1 MNNIQEKDWAEDSW
15 GGYSG
20 MDNHSSW
27 CIVNKEVKCV
37 KSSNIVLI
45 GMPGSGKST
54 LGVMLAK
61 QTTRDFVDTDILIQN
76 SEKQS
81 LQSILDTRGYMA
93 LREIEE
99 RILRGLNRA
108 NHVIATGGS
117 AVYSHV
123 AMEHLRRNGLV
134 VFLDVALA
142 VLESRDLGL
151 STRGIAKRPDQS
163 FADLYLER
171 RALYSRYAD
180 VVIDCS
186 GLTHENVCARVI
198 DSLRRLAY
206 SAI

>member
-1 MNNIQEKDWAEDSW
+1 LSAGTDGSAERDSRTDRRTAGLIQELKVFQNLD
-15 GGYSG
+15 
-20 MDNHSSW
+20 M
-27 CIVNKEVKCV
+27 

-61 QTTRDFVDTDILIQN
+61 QTSRDFVDTDILIQS

-81 LQSILDTRGYMA
+81 LQSILDTRGYLA
-93 LREIEE
+93 LRSIEE
-99 RILRGLNRA
+99 RILCGLNCS

-117 AVYSHV
+117 AVYSHA
-123 AMEHLRRNGLV
+123 AMEHLRQDGLII
-134 VFLDVALA
+134 FLDVALA

-163 FADLYLER
+163 FADLYAER
-171 RALYSRYAD
+171 CALYLRYAD

-186 GLTHENVCARVI
+186 GLTHEKVCSRVI
-198 DSLRRLAY
+198 DSL
-206 SAI
+206 S